1 MIENDL
7 PGIRQR
13 GVPIAFDFSDQPE
26 HPIVDKAIDYVNYA
40 FFSDDR
46 GDTPE
51 LRSFMEKMKARG
63 PELVVVTMGDQ
74 GSICYDG
81 SRFYKFGI
89 LPRKVVDTMGAGDS
103 YIAGFLLA
111 RMNGCGIEKCME
123 RGAQSSCVTLGS
135 QGAW

>member
-51 LRSFMEKMKARG
+51 L
-63 PELVVVTMGDQ
+63 
-74 GSICYDG
+74 
-81 SRFYKFGI
+81 
-89 LPRKVVDTMGAGDS
+89 
-103 YIAGFLLA
+103 
-111 RMNGCGIEKCME
+111 
-123 RGAQSSCVTLGS
+123 
-135 QGAW
+135 